1 MHVNY
6 DIAMLGL
13 YTTGLETTRWDGQDY
28 AGIVYYAG
36 FWGGYKL
43 YLYVSNT
50 WAHTSTLHGSYWDLG

>member
-1 MHVNY
+1 MHVHY

-13 YTTGLETTRWDGQDY
+13 STTGLETTRWDGQDV

-50 WAHTSTLHGSYWDLG
+50 WANTSTLHGSYWDLG